1 MHQPV
6 CVCILLRQFQPCHRL
21 PTDCPSDQHS
31 VRYVAGGS
39 QCCSPVHHLAGEVL
53 EVQDGLR
60 RETYRQADRQTGT
73 GEQLKPAANTV
84 THTKTSPSP
93 KPAAHRELRFP
104 SQGCLLPLHQVLLWG
119 MMSHTSGTQESITDH
134 CPAQVSIIRRTCVLP
149 AVGAPSGCRGVTTYT
164 LKGSPA
170 YSTQGSSTACIRTL
184 EDAAVPTSMLLH
196 MQHRM
201 RASLARSS

>member
-6 CVCILLRQFQPCHRL
+6 CVCIFLRQFQPYHRL
-21 PTDCPSDQHS
+21 PTDCPSDKSIQCGTLLVAVSAAHLYS
-31 VRYVAGGS
+31 ILRVRCWKCRMA
-39 QCCSPVHHLAGEVL
+39 CGEKH
-53 EVQDGLR
+53 
-60 RETYRQADRQTGT
+60 TDRQTDR
-73 GEQLKPAANTV
+73 QRRTV
-84 THTKTSPSP
+84 ETSCQHCYTHKTSPSP
-93 KPAAHRELRFP
+93 KPAAERELRFP
-104 SQGCLLPLHQVLLWG
+104 SQGCLLPLHQVSLWG
-119 MMSHTSGTQESITDH
+119 MMSHTSGTQDSITDH
-134 CPAQVSIIRRTCVLP
+134 CPAHVSIIRRTCVLP